1 MWCRKLQTFFICD
14 FSYAGPAMCLWFPII
29 AKISW
34 ISHPPAL
41 LLSSLRLTLAYT
53 LITFHSPPCV
63 FLSSNFNL
71 YLLSSPFV
79 SSKPSHNLPGLCSS
93 LSSFLFLYFKPAV
106 KSFGKARFSSLLFFI
121 FYFFLGPSF
130 PHFLFQLCCAF
141 STPHLLPP
149 TLQTLLMDPVSAE
162 YQSKPHN
169 CTVASC
175 LSLLHCLSTPSIKK
189 RGTKKWIENCWTRK
203 QKECFT
209 GQIKTLK
216 LIF

>member
-1 MWCRKLQTFFICD
+1 MTHLTACVQISRPKQGQWCESLAISVKASSHLDISWWHFAVMWCRKLQTFFICD

-106 KSFGKARFSSLLFFI
+106 KSFGKARFSSLLFYLFI
-121 FYFFLGPSF
+121 FFRPELSSF
-130 PHFLFQLCCAF
+130 SLPALLCILH
-141 STPHLLPP
+141 PPPP
-149 TLQTLLMDPVSAE
+149 TPNPANPPNGSSVCRIPE
-162 YQSKPHN
+162 
-169 CTVASC
+169 
-175 LSLLHCLSTPSIKK
+175 
-189 RGTKKWIENCWTRK
+189 
-203 QKECFT
+203 
-209 GQIKTLK
+209 
-216 LIF
+216 